1 MEAGVSSSMHHENV
15 VASLHIEIRPMAMTN
30 SPESSVQIVE
40 TGTEWKAYLVQELMD
55 CNLSSLMERGVFAN
69 VSPEL
74 KKLMVG
80 CILKDIASGMAYIH
94 DLNVVHGDM
103 KPDNI
108 LMRRDQRRMLGMIAK
123 SESSL

>member
-1 MEAGVSSSMHHENV
+1 MHHENV

-30 SPESSVQIVE
+30 APESSVQIVE

-55 CNLSSLMERGVFAN
+55 CNLTSLMERGAFAN
-69 VSPEL
+69 VSPGL
-74 KKLMVG
+74 KKLMVV

-108 LMRRDQRRMLGMIAK
+108 LIRRDQRRMLGMIAK
-123 SESSL
+123 SESWL